1 MSSEDAELVPDRA
14 DDVPMLDPRF
24 TLANERTFL
33 SWIRTAMALIATG
46 VAIEA
51 LAPPLNPNLRLA
63 GAALFTVLGM
73 VSAIQAWMG
82 WRRSDRAL
90 REGRQLPAPATAA
103 FLTAGVIAGVG
114 LLALGLVV

>member
-1 MSSEDAELVPDRA
+1 MTKEDDAPAV
-14 DDVPMLDPRF
+14 DPRF
-24 TLANERTFL
+24 TLSNERTFL

-51 LAPPLNPNLRLA
+51 LAPPLNPALRLA

-73 VSAIQAWMG
+73 VAAIQAWFG

-90 REGRQLPAPATAA
+90 REGQELPAPATAA
-103 FLTAGVIAGVG
+103 FITAGVIAGVG